1 MTPALIV
8 LAGLPGTGK
17 TTISRELAR
26 MSGAIHLRIDTIET
40 AMRARGE
47 TFEGARGDIGY
58 VVAYGLAHDLLGA
71 RQSVI
76 VDAVHGW
83 PEAEVLWTEAL
94 RGTGARPCRVQIV
107 CSDSAAHRARVENR
121 KSDLPGL
128 CLPTWS
134 QVQGR
139 DAIPF
144 DEPDLT
150 LDTATLAAQAAA
162 AKIVAA
168 LTP

>member
-26 MSGAIHLRIDTIET
+26 LSGAIHLRIDTIET

-58 VVAYGLAHDLLGA
+58 VVAYGLARDLLGA
-71 RQSVI
+71 GHCVI

-83 PEAEVLWTEAL
+83 REAEALWTEAL
-94 RGTGARPCRVQIV
+94 RGTHARLCRVQIV
-107 CSDSAAHRARVENR
+107 CSDPAVHRARVETR
-121 KSDLPGL
+121 KSDIAALS
-128 CLPTWS
+128 LPTWS

-144 DEPDLT
+144 DDADLM
-150 LDTATLAAQAAA
+150 LDTATLSAQAAA
-162 AKIVAA
+162 VKIVAE
-168 LTP
+168 LGP